1 MHQRAY
7 ICEAGR
13 PPVALEQHS
22 RRQAIGIV
30 TSTLKCHSVLSGQHW
45 SRPLIMS
52 PLPVQAMRLKHG
64 MRFRMMA
71 VGLKMAGHKKVADM
85 ITSSWKVRPSAVN
98 SHPFHTL

>member
-1 MHQRAY
+1 
-7 ICEAGR
+7 
-13 PPVALEQHS
+13 
-22 RRQAIGIV
+22 
-30 TSTLKCHSVLSGQHW
+30 
-45 SRPLIMS
+45 
-52 PLPVQAMRLKHG
+52 MRLKHG